1 MKTKYVPDLSKH
13 MALCEANYARLLKL
27 MADIDQCQQ
36 RDFVIDIGEHQSIV
50 SLQVQERFKFTT
62 TVLVSQSQGNA
73 IQSAK
78 IKQLFSPQLQ
88 VRLYHDAK
96 MAEVINPHKRSQLQG
111 SYRYPNDAMFHV
123 DEKIQLNEY
132 LAQWLSHCLSH
143 GYQSRQAYPQSLF
156 ENE

>member
-1 MKTKYVPDLSKH
+1 MKSKYIPDLSKH

-27 MADIDQCQQ
+27 LPDIDQCQQ
-36 RDFVIDIGEHQSIV
+36 RDFIIDIGGHQSIV
-50 SLQVQERFKFTT
+50 SLQIQERFKFTT
-62 TVLVSQSQGNA
+62 TVLVSQGQCNA

-78 IKQLFSPQLQ
+78 VKALFSPQLQ

-132 LAQWLSHCLSH
+132 LAQWLSHCLTH
-143 GYQSRQAYPQSLF
+143 GYQSCQVYPQGLF
-156 ENE
+156 ESE